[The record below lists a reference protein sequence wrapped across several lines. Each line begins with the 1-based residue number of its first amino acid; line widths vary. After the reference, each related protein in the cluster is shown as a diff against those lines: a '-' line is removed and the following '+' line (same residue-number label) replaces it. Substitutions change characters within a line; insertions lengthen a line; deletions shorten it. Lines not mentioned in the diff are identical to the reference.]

1 MIPSSILADNQFLWQ
16 NPCIINLWKYPTKCF
31 DNNSIVS
38 FPEEA
43 FYIYQTLNVSTSLFC
58 NMEYPS
64 YPKYFL
70 DVSHFFVQKKKLT
83 LKPDVYVVENKHLV
97 DRFKQMLILNP
108 EFLKQVKIATNQYI
122 SNYGSKKEGKN
133 KLDSLSLK
141 IPTYYFY

>member
-1 MIPSSILADNQFLWQ
+1 
-16 NPCIINLWKYPTKCF
+16 
-31 DNNSIVS
+31 
-38 FPEEA
+38 
-43 FYIYQTLNVSTSLFC
+43 
-58 NMEYPS
+58 MEYPS